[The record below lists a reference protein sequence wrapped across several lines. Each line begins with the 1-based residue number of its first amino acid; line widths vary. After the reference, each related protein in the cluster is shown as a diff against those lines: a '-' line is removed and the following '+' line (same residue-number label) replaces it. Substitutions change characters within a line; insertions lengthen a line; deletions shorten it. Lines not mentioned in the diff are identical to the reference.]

1 MDMNKESIEK
11 IKEIWQALKGVED
24 PEIPVISIVDLG
36 IVTDV
41 TIDERGRVMVEMTPT
56 FTGCPAIEVMKK
68 GIEKKLLDLGVED
81 YRVELNYKTTWTS
94 NRISEEGRDKLEKF
108 GLGRPASHEGEPGMD
123 DIANARCPHCGSENT
138 TLKSVFGSTLCRSI
152 HICHDCRQ
160 SFERFKPV

>member
-1 MDMNKESIEK
+1 MTKENIQK
-11 IKEIWQALKGVED
+11 IKEIWNALKGVED

-36 IVTDV
+36 IITDV
-41 TIDERGRVMVEMTPT
+41 TIDEKGFITVEMTPT

-68 GIEKKLLDLGVED
+68 GIEKKLANLGYEN
-81 YRVELNYKTTWTS
+81 YQVELNYKTTWTS

-108 GLGRPASHEGEPGMD
+108 GLGRPESHEGEPHME

-138 TLKSVFGSTLCRSI
+138 ELKSVFGSTLCRSI